1 MMINY
6 QMRVQQKMSSMEL
19 IKKLRDTTGS
29 GIVDCKKALSENNN
43 DIDASIKWLREK
55 GILKA
60 QKKQNRE
67 TNEGVISF
75 YNNSSNT
82 DFTVCKIK
90 CETDF
95 VAKNDDF
102 LNFTK
107 EIGEINNTVSSN
119 LNKLNDSK
127 MKNGSTVS
135 QNLIDLITKIGEKIT
150 IGRSKTLENSNS
162 KIFTYNH
169 SIVKDNLSKLGVVV
183 SLEFEKNSKDIDEFG
198 KQISMHVAASNP
210 MVIDKKDIKDDIV
223 EKEKKII
230 QEELKNLG
238 KPKEIAEKISLGKI
252 NKFKEDNSLLT
263 QDWVIDPK
271 LKVKDVLNKID
282 SKGLKI
288 KDFVRIKI
296 GE

>member
-1 MMINY
+1 MADLES
-6 QMRVQQKMSSMEL
+6 V
-19 IKKLRDTTGS
+19 KKLRNTTGAGFKDCNSALKEAS
-29 GIVDCKKALSENNN
+29 GNLEKAIEILRIKGVSKASKKMS
-43 DIDASIKWLREK
+43 RE
-55 GILKA
+55 A
-60 QKKQNRE
+60 
-67 TNEGVISF
+67 NEGLVYICGNDKKTSIIEI
-75 YNNSSNT
+75 N
-82 DFTVCKIK
+82 

-107 EIGEINNTVSSN
+107 EIGEINNSVSSD
-119 LNKLNDSK
+119 LDKLNNSK
-127 MKNGSTVS
+127 MINGSTVS
-135 QNLIDLITKIGEKIT
+135 QNLIDLIAKIGEKIT
-150 IGRSKTLENSNS
+150 IGRSKTFENSNS

-169 SIVKDNLSKLGVVV
+169 SIIKDNLSKLGVVV
-183 SLEFEKNSKDIDEFG
+183 SLEFDKSSKEIEQFG

-210 MVIDKKDIKDDIV
+210 MVIDEKDIQDDII

-238 KPKEIAEKISLGKI
+238 KTQEIAEKISLGKI

-263 QDWVIDPK
+263 QDWVMDPK
-271 LKVKDVLNKID
+271 LKVKDILNKID
-282 SKGLKI
+282 SKSLKI